1 MKKVM
6 IVDDSALMRRAL
18 SDIIKNTDEYQ
29 VGYTANNGAEALLL
43 LDQKA
48 SEISC
53 ILCDIDMPQMNG
65 LEFLSR
71 VRHKFHGIPVIMVS
85 ASENPRAAVE
95 VVRRGA
101 MEFIGK
107 PEHLFRDDNPEFRDE
122 LLNALGKATGGTVT
136 EKNSNVFTS
145 RVTSTR
151 TRTHSTVTQ
160 APGSV
165 TVHERRHEAS
175 HEHLHRPGHS
185 PGHSP
190 DRTGGSGVLTD
201 VLPKADT
208 GKNMLVALVVSTGGP
223 KALQSVIPFLPER
236 LAAPVVLVQHMPVG
250 FTKSM
255 ADRLNDMSKV
265 SVKEADDGD
274 RIEPGHVYI
283 AKGGKHMRLRKCG
296 RTSEI
301 YLDDSP
307 PVVGLKPC
315 GNYMYDSLQDSD
327 YDEIVCVVLTG
338 MGADGTEGIKKL
350 SKVKKCFVIAQ
361 DEKSSTVYGM
371 PKAIY
376 DAGLTNVVCDLH
388 MVAHEISKKVGVL

>member
-1 MKKVM
+1 MKKIM

-18 SDIIKNTDEYQ
+18 SDIIKHTEEYK
-29 VGYTANNGAEALLL
+29 VSYTANNGAEALAII
-43 LDQKA
+43 DEKHGD
-48 SEISC
+48 ISC
-53 ILCDIDMPQMNG
+53 VLCDIDMPQMNG

-71 VRHKFHGIPVIMVS
+71 LKHKHRDIPVIMVS

-95 VVRRGA
+95 AVRRGA
-101 MEFIGK
+101 VEFIGK

-122 LLNALGKATGGTVT
+122 LLTALSKATSGAVKSSAQRSSVVNHAAPAVHRERFVRTPETTV
-136 EKNSNVFTS
+136 
-145 RVTSTR
+145 
-151 TRTHSTVTQ
+151 H
-160 APGSV
+160 
-165 TVHERRHEAS
+165 VHERRHEVT
-175 HEHLHRPGHS
+175 HEHLHRPGRGLERPANIVFDS
-185 PGHSP
+185 LPSA
-190 DRTGGSGVLTD
+190 DRGRNV
-201 VLPKADT
+201 
-208 GKNMLVALVVSTGGP
+208 LVAVVVSTGGP
-223 KALQSVIPFLPER
+223 KALQSVIPYLPAN

-255 ADRLNDMSKV
+255 ADRLNEMSKV
-265 SVKEADDGD
+265 SVKEAEEGD

-283 AKGGKHMRLRKCG
+283 AKGGKHMRLRKSG

-350 SKVKKCFVIAQ
+350 SKHKKLFVIAQ

-376 DAGLTNVVCDLH
+376 EAGLTDVVCDLH
-388 MVAHEISKKVGVL
+388 EVAHEIAKKVGVL